1 MNNLIIKKFEKPD
14 ETRLFKNGKFELLF
28 LPDMTLGRATYQ
40 PGWKWSDDVSPL
52 SGTKFCNVEHLGMV
66 LEGSA
71 SVVFQD
77 GIVRVLDK
85 GDVFYV
91 PPVEHD
97 SWVIGNQDY
106 VSIHFLGA
114 DNYTR

>member
-14 ETRLFKNGKFELLF
+14 ETRLFKKGKFELLF
-28 LPDMTLGRATYQ
+28 LPEMTVGRATYQ
-40 PGWKWSDDVSPL
+40 PGWKWSDDVSHYPAQIL
-52 SGTKFCNVEHLGMV
+52 QCRAPWYG

-77 GIVRVLDK
+77 GIVRILEKD
-85 GDVFYV
+85 DVFYV
-91 PPVEHD
+91 PPNEHD
-97 SWVIGNQDY
+97 SWVIGNQAY

-114 DNYTR
+114 DNYAK